1 MNPRN
6 VQSAL
11 NQYRNVGVQSSLTDA
26 SPHRLIQMLLEG
38 ALERIHSAKGS
49 LERRD
54 IAGKCSLI
62 SSAISIVGGLRASL
76 DMEAGGEIAANLD
89 ALYEYMSRRL
99 LEANAEND
107 GAILDEVS
115 KLLLEIKMGWDA
127 IPEEVKN
134 ARPGESV
141 RVGAGG

>member
-11 NQYRNVGVQSSLTDA
+11 NQYRNVGVQSSLMDA

-49 LERRD
+49 LERGE
-54 IAGKCSLI
+54 IAKKCSLI
-62 SSAISIVGGLRASL
+62 SSATSIVGGLRSSL

-89 ALYEYMSRRL
+89 ALYEYMNRRL
-99 LEANAEND
+99 IEANAHND
-107 GAILDEVS
+107 PAVLDEVA
-115 KLLLEIKMGWDA
+115 KLLLEIKLGWDA

-141 RVGAGG
+141 RVGVGG